1 VPNRILR
8 EGILTSAKVTRLGWA
23 EEVFYRRLMSV
34 VDDFGR
40 FYADNG
46 MLRAACYPRQLN
58 KVSDSDIG
66 KWLTALVEAALVRVY
81 SAEDEERYLEIE
93 NFGQHVRA
101 KKSKF
106 PDPQCKCN
114 ADAVQTHA
122 NTLVDEDVDEDV
134 DDVESARAQSPSSAC
149 PHGRLIELFGE
160 KLPTLPQPKPELWS
174 GTRARHMRDRWRW
187 VLTATKQN
195 GKRYAETPEQAIDF
209 FDRFFGYVAQ
219 SDFLTGRNG
228 KWSGCTLAWLMEE
241 ANFAKVIEGAYENQ
255 QKEAA

>member
-1 VPNRILR
+1 MPNRILR

-23 EEVFYRRLMSV
+23 VEVFYRRLMSV

-40 FYADNG
+40 YHADSG
-46 MLRAACYPRQLN
+46 MLRAACYPRQLS

-81 SAEDEERYLEIE
+81 PAQDGESYLELT

-106 PDPQCKCN
+106 PCPDSTCD
-114 ADAVQTHA
+114 ADAVQMLA
-122 NTLVDEDVDEDV
+122 NTLVDGDVFVDEDEC
-134 DDVESARAQSPSSAC
+134 DSANKSALPRC
-149 PHGRLIELFGE
+149 PHAKLIEAFAE
-160 KLPTLPQPKPELWS
+160 QLPMLPRPKTELWG
-174 GTRARHMRDRWRW
+174 GTRAGDMRRRWRW
-187 VLTATKQN
+187 VLTAKAQS
-195 GKRYAETPEQAIDF
+195 GKRYAETEDEAVDF
-209 FDRFFGYVAQ
+209 FSRFFAYIAK

-241 ANFAKVIEGAYENQ
+241 ANFAKVMEGNFENAI
-255 QKEAA
+255 KEAA